1 MSIGIFVAGA
11 IIVYAVMYFVTS
23 FALFD
28 KLEKKFS
35 WKKARKLCVVIPIIA
50 AVLGGLLIGYAG
62 GTRFAEGSYAGHY
75 CDVCRD
81 SVEQGYKVNMMFST
95 YYACEEHGDYAR
107 ELAGL
112 APSKSSRL
120 EDTWGHDEFDAVAAA
135 EKTVKSNLKAPS
147 TAEFCKHKEY
157 TITCSGDTW
166 TINGYV
172 DAQNGFGAMLRNDFI
187 VKITFTSS
195 TAYTIDLCSI
205 N

>member
-1 MSIGIFVAGA
+1 MSIGMFVAGA
-11 IIVYAVMYFVTS
+11 VIVGAIMYFVAT

-28 KLEKKFS
+28 KLEKKYS
-35 WKKARKLCVVIPIIA
+35 WEKARKLCVITPIVS

-62 GTRFAEGSYAGHY
+62 GTRFAEGSYAGHR
-75 CDVCRD
+75 CEICRD
-81 SVEQGYKVNMMFST
+81 NVEQGYKVNKMFST
-95 YYACEEHGDYAR
+95 YYCCEEHEDFAR

-112 APSKSSRL
+112 TPSKSNRL

-135 EKTVKSNLKAPS
+135 EKVVKSNLKSPS
-147 TAEFCKHKEY
+147 TAEYCKHKEY

-166 TINGYV
+166 TIKGYV
-172 DAQNGFGAMLRNDFI
+172 DAQNSYGATLRNNFT

-195 TAYTIDLCSI
+195 IKYTIDLCSI